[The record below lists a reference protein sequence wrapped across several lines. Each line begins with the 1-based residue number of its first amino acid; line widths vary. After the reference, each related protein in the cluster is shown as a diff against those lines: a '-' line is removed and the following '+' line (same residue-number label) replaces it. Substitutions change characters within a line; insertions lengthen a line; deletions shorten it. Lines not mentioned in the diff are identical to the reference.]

1 MIEQIVSAECPILFD
16 EAAFARRK
24 IPYAITQRR
33 FSLPAKG
40 QGPATGE
47 EEGGD
52 SNGAGGDQQDALD
65 VVQSMDDELK
75 RKPMWWIL
83 EIIPMT
89 YTFQNA
95 QDKWVTRWR

>member
-1 MIEQIVSAECPILFD
+1 MIEQIVSADCPILFD
-16 EAAFARRK
+16 PAAFAQLK
-24 IPYAITQRR
+24 IPYAIAQPS
-33 FSLPAKG
+33 FSSPPKG
-40 QGPATGE
+40 QGPSTSA

-52 SNGAGGDQQDALD
+52 SNGAGGDQQDAQD

-75 RKPMWWIL
+75 KKPMWWIL